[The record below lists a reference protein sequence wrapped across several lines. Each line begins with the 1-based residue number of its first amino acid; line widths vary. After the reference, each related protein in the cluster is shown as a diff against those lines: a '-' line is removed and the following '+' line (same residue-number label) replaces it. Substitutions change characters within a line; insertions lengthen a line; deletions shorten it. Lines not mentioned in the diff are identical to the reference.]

1 MFYRKTCSKNFL
13 KDIYNPSKMRGAY
26 WVFTKKSK
34 YFPKISQ
41 GHFEKNM
48 DFMPVKSNKNHNIS
62 CSNSGV
68 ITSQIELANLTK
80 ARKSKKHCSFLVK
93 YCKCLFF
100 FLVFFAPS
108 SSSTSFFFS
117 PAVFCKF
124 LTKFFELP
132 GHVCYQAMYATAS
145 HMLTISHL

>member
-1 MFYRKTCSKNFL
+1 
-13 KDIYNPSKMRGAY
+13 
-26 WVFTKKSK
+26 
-34 YFPKISQ
+34 
-41 GHFEKNM
+41 
-48 DFMPVKSNKNHNIS
+48 MPVKSNKNHNIS

-132 GHVCYQAMYATAS
+132 GHVCYRFT
-145 HMLTISHL
+145 HVNNISSLKTEAIFIVYVIAHFVFGHAVFFDDDIVRKHGQK